1 MTMSDVVKM
10 KNFNNKKVMQIKKSE
25 TYELL
30 KKVHYAKRIPSISYA
45 FGLYED
51 LDLIGVITYGS
62 PPSSSLCVGIC
73 GEKFKH
79 HVIELNRLCLIKNN
93 KNNASYLVGNS
104 LKLLPNPKIVVSY
117 ADTSMNHT
125 GYIYQATN
133 FIYTGLSDK
142 RTEWRIKNSNMHSK
156 TICEKYTLEE
166 RKSNTEKFE
175 VVDRPRKH
183 RYIYFVGD
191 KKQKRELFS
200 HLKYEVSPYPKTES
214 LNYKVENQVKT
225 QMILEG
231 FG

>member
-1 MTMSDVVKM
+1 MTDF
-10 KNFNNKKVMQIKKSE
+10 KNKRVLEIKKEE
-25 TYELL
+25 TYQWL
-30 KKVHYAKRIPSISYA
+30 KRLHYAKRIPSISFS
-45 FGLYED
+45 FGLYSHS
-51 LDLIGVITYGS
+51 DLIGIITYGS

-166 RKSNTEKFE
+166 RKNNMEKFE

>member
-1 MTMSDVVKM
+1 MTQQLI
-10 KNFNNKKVMQIKKSE
+10 KKVIQIKKSE

-45 FGLYED
+45 FGLYKGSH
-51 LDLIGVITYGS
+51 LVGVVTYGS
-62 PPSSSLCVGIC
+62 PPSPPLAMGIC
-73 GEKFKH
+73 GKQYKNN
-79 HVIELNRLCLIKNN
+79 VIELNRLCLIENN
-93 KNNASYLVGNS
+93 KNNASFLVGNS

-156 TICEKYTLEE
+156 TICEQYSLEE
-166 RKSNTEKFE
+166 RKNNTEKFE

-183 RYIYFVGD
+183 RYIYFVGN
-191 KKQKRELFS
+191 KKQKKELLKN
-200 HLKYEVSPYPKTES
+200 LKYSIKPYPKTES
-214 LNYKVENQVKT
+214 LNYKIENKVNT

-231 FG
+231 FA